1 MSFLKMKLVWIG
13 AAAAVVVLLIFGLAM
28 MGSVIGAKPK
38 ALPVALAVLDQ
49 PVALPAEAGGEQLA
63 LGQAVQQQVTGLAQL
78 PVRWEVVGTEE
89 EALAMMNRQEVY
101 GALTLP
107 ADFTAGALSLQSA
120 EPKPATVKLYVN
132 EGMSAQ
138 GVAAV
143 RSILQQVSKQIAAG
157 LSAQA
162 LEQIGQHAQQLPI
175 GAARALLAPVQTQ
188 EIVVHAVGENNGG
201 GSAPNMLTQIA
212 WMGSL
217 VLSIFFFLAARGVRG
232 RKSGAEGAGAGRDG
246 YVERSSLASVSA
258 GSSGSRGIARGH
270 DGRSRWLIAASQTVV
285 GLVLTCGV
293 SGLLVW
299 MAAGWYGMEIADPA
313 AVWLFLWLAS
323 SAFFLLQSSLL
334 NWIGMPAIALL
345 VLLLFF
351 SLPVVNLA
359 PEFMPQV
366 TQDWLYSWT
375 PFRYV
380 ASGLRSLMYFG
391 GGSSH
396 VMTLSYSVLW
406 WIAGVGVVVL
416 LASGWRKERAPEAA
430 AADGA
435 GAVKSVRS

>member
-28 MGSVIGAKPK
+28 IGSVIGAKPQ
-38 ALPVALAVLDQ
+38 ALPVALVVLDQ
-49 PVALPAEAGGEQLA
+49 PVTLPAEAGGEQLS

-78 PVRWEVVGTEE
+78 PIRWEVVGTEQ
-89 EALAMMNRQEVY
+89 EALAKMDRQEVY
-101 GALTLP
+101 GTLVLP
-107 ADFTAGALSLQSA
+107 ADFTAGVLSLQSA

-175 GAARALLAPVQTQ
+175 DAARALLAPVQTQ

-217 VLSIFFFLAARGVRG
+217 VLSVFFFLAVKGVRDG
-232 RKSGAEGAGAGRDG
+232 KSGDG
-246 YVERSSLASVSA
+246 
-258 GSSGSRGIARGH
+258 GGSR
-270 DGRSRWLIAASQTVV
+270 RWLIAASQTVV

-334 NWIGMPAIALL
+334 NWIGMPAIGLL

-359 PEFMPQV
+359 PEFMPQA

-391 GGSSH
+391 GGSSD

-406 WIAGVGVVVL
+406 WITGVGGVVL
-416 LASGWRKERAPEAA
+416 LASGWRKGHVPA
-430 AADGA
+430 AADTGA
-435 GAVKSVRS
+435 GAVRPVRS

>member
-1 MSFLKMKLVWIG
+1 MSFLKMRLVWIG

-78 PVRWEVVGTEE
+78 PVRWEVVGTEQ
-89 EALAMMNRQEVY
+89 EALAMMDRQEAY
-101 GALTLP
+101 GALVLP
-107 ADFTAGALSLQSA
+107 ADFTAGVLSLQSA

-175 GAARALLAPVQTQ
+175 GAARALLAPMQTQ

-217 VLSIFFFLAARGVRG
+217 VLSVFFFLAAKGVRG
-232 RKSGAEGAGAGRDG
+232 RRLGAGGAGAGRDG
-246 YVERSSLASVSA
+246 DVGGSSLAGVNA
-258 GSSGSRGIARGH
+258 GGSGGRVIARGH
-270 DGRSRWLIAASQTVV
+270 DGGNRWLIAASQTAV

-293 SGLLVW
+293 SGLLIW
-299 MAAGWYGMEIADPA
+299 MATGWYGMEIADPV

-323 SAFFLLQSSLL
+323 AAFFLLQSSLL

-359 PEFMPQV
+359 PEFMPQA
-366 TQDWLYSWT
+366 TQDWLYSWI

-391 GGSSH
+391 GDSND

-416 LASGWRKERAPEAA
+416 LASGWRKERAPNAA
-430 AADGA
+430 ASA
-435 GAVKSVRS
+435 GAVRSVRS